1 MTTGNRSDVAVIQA
15 QAEII
20 DRITLSAGSERQ
32 ALAWYR
38 GEPIPAFGNL
48 TAENLVKSGKSAAVR
63 DYLDH
68 LERGGFA

>member
-20 DRITLSAGSERQ
+20 DRITLWAGGKRQ
-32 ALAWYR
+32 AHAWYR
-38 GEPIPAFGNL
+38 GVPIPAFGGR
-48 TAENLVKSGKSAAVR
+48 TAENLVKNGKSAAVR

>member
-1 MTTGNRSDVAVIQA
+1 MTTENRSDTVVFQT

-20 DRITLSAGSERQ
+20 DRIILWAGSERQ

-38 GEPIPAFGNL
+38 GEPIPAFGGL